1 MNSNLFENS
10 WAKFPFVAVL
20 EVLGNPVY
28 CLYAQTEYIYCFQM
42 YLSLYETIPN
52 LFGDLD

>member
-28 CLYAQTEYIYCFQM
+28 CLYAQAEYIYCFQM